1 MKCSCVGCY
10 LRYIYSALGGILS
23 HSSESLLVRSTMGA
37 CGSRG
42 TMTMARLYEWDEKDV
57 LCESSGSAVFRGK
70 TRASREYVAIK
81 RIEKKGGINTI
92 SIWEDEV
99 AMLRQCS
106 HHPNIIEL
114 KHVFHTPE
122 SVFLVTEF
130 AEGGELF
137 QTLISV
143 SVRLLVL

>member
-1 MKCSCVGCY
+1 
-10 LRYIYSALGGILS
+10 
-23 HSSESLLVRSTMGA
+23 MGA

-42 TMTMARLYEWDEKDV
+42 TTAMGRMYEWDEKDV
-57 LCESSGSAVFRGK
+57 LGEGSGSAVFRGK
-70 TRASREYVAIK
+70 TRASGELVAIK
-81 RIEKKGGINTI
+81 RIDKKGSVNAS

-99 AMLRQCS
+99 AMLQQCS

-114 KHVFHTPE
+114 KHVFYTTE

-143 SVRLLVL
+143 SL